1 MKRVIKIT
9 EFLQKTFTVEADNE
23 DEALDIVNREY
34 LDKESIVL
42 MADDYAGNEVE
53 DVTEDY
59 SDDSINLLPSIEDLV
74 TDWRD
79 NDA

>member
-9 EFLQKTFTVEADNE
+9 EFLQKTFTVEADSE

-34 LDKESIVL
+34 LDKGSIVL
-42 MADDYAGNEVE
+42 MADDYAGNEIE
-53 DVTEDY
+53 DVTKDY
-59 SDDSINLLPSIEDLV
+59 SDKSINLLPSIDNLV

-79 NDA
+79 NNA

>member
-23 DEALDIVNREY
+23 DEALDIVNIEY
-34 LDKESIVL
+34 LDKGNIVL

-53 DVTEDY
+53 DVTDDY
-59 SDDSINLLPSIEDLV
+59 SSESIDLLPSIDRLV
-74 TDWRD
+74 TDWR
-79 NDA
+79 NNNA